1 MIGARR
7 LGSRTSAAHA
17 QVWTWQQRSA
27 AMAQMMRPTNALP
40 AAALVVLGARL
51 LDTDPIPASVWQ
63 AAAAMACITAF
74 GYISNDL
81 ADLAEDAINKPYRPL
96 PSGRV
101 SVAQAQGLAGCLALL
116 GLVGA
121 ASVSLAALGIAA
133 IVLAL
138 LTLYNAHLK
147 ATPGY
152 GNLLIGCLAGA
163 ALLTG
168 GVAAQGW
175 PWPRLVA
182 LASPALTLA
191 LFVMAREV
199 LKTLED
205 LPGDRAVGKQTFT
218 QRHGA
223 RAVPALLMLLAWA
236 VTFAAASA
244 LRLNYSWGYV
254 MVVTLGVVLPLHAA
268 AFDLSHHP
276 ELTRARRWLIVL
288 KGSYAAGLIALFIA

>member
-1 MIGARR
+1 
-7 LGSRTSAAHA
+7 
-17 QVWTWQQRSA
+17 
-27 AMAQMMRPTNALP
+27 MMRPTNALP

-51 LDTDPIPASVWQ
+51 LDIVPIPASVWQ

-74 GYISNDL
+74 GYVANDL
-81 ADLAEDAINKPYRPL
+81 ADLTEDTINKPYRPL
-96 PSGRV
+96 PSGRI
-101 SVAQAQGLAGCLALL
+101 SVLQAGVLAGSLALL

-121 ASVSLAALGIAA
+121 ATISMAAFAVAAL
-133 IVLAL
+133 VLVL
-138 LTLYNAHLK
+138 LTLYNTRLK

-182 LASPALTLA
+182 LVPPALTLA
-191 LFVMAREV
+191 LFVMAREM

-205 LPGDRAVGKQTFT
+205 LPGDRAAGKQTLAL
-218 QRHGA
+218 RHGA
-223 RAVPALLMLLAWA
+223 RAIPALLMLPAWA
-236 VTFAAASA
+236 VTFATAGA
-244 LRLNYSWGYV
+244 LRLNYSWGYF

-268 AFDLSHHP
+268 ALDLARHP
-276 ELTRARRWLIVL
+276 EPARARPWLVVL
-288 KGSYAAGLIALFIA
+288 KGSYAAGILALLIA